1 MLFNTFRAQ
10 RLLLCT
16 VHIFPLAMCPNFRTR
31 PATANGVAG
40 IGYFSSFTVYSP
52 LGDGSCLFTVL
63 GHQLGRGF
71 AAADDLC
78 AVLVA

>member
-1 MLFNTFRAQ
+1 MAVAMHHTY
-10 RLLLCT
+10 
-16 VHIFPLAMCPNFRTR
+16 FPFGYANFRTR

-40 IGYFSSFTVYSP
+40 VGYFSSFTVYSP
-52 LGDGSCLFTVL
+52 PGDVSCLFTVL

-78 AVLVA
+78 AALVA